1 MTRNKAALI
10 LLQAAAAITT
20 QTTTTTTTT
29 LRPLPASVVDAN
41 GLVRYFAFG
50 SNLAS
55 SKMGS
60 RGKNSS
66 ALAYERRWPAVAHDQ
81 RLAFNMRGFPPLEP
95 AMAGIEPRPGQECPG
110 CVYEMSRDAYEALWR
125 SEGGAMKKTPYQEV
139 VVSVRNASG
148 RDVDAITC
156 QVSAWAALRRDGVP
170 SARYLGIIEEGAREL
185 GLVDYADALSKR
197 PRANPSGFLRA
208 VAGAHGV
215 VSLTLYRRNL
225 SHLLAP
231 LRSACFLLT
240 YGGRRPWL
248 RALSEAL
255 TAAVLLPT
263 AAVGSV
269 VRLYRSA
276 RGLPPIVFG
285 PPE

>member
-1 MTRNKAALI
+1 MTTRTMRAAAL

-95 AMAGIEPRPGQECPG
+95 AMAGIEPSPGQECP
-110 CVYEMSRDAYEALWR
+110 VP
-125 SEGGAMKKTPYQEV
+125 T
-139 VVSVRNASG
+139 
-148 RDVDAITC
+148 
-156 QVSAWAALRRDGVP
+156 RRG
-170 SARYLGIIEEGAREL
+170 
-185 GLVDYADALSKR
+185 K
-197 PRANPSGFLRA
+197 
-208 VAGAHGV
+208 
-215 VSLTLYRRNL
+215 
-225 SHLLAP
+225 
-231 LRSACFLLT
+231 
-240 YGGRRPWL
+240 
-248 RALSEAL
+248 
-255 TAAVLLPT
+255 
-263 AAVGSV
+263 
-269 VRLYRSA
+269 
-276 RGLPPIVFG
+276 
-285 PPE
+285 

>member
-1 MTRNKAALI
+1 MTRLTLI
-10 LLQAAAAITT
+10 LLRAAAAI
-20 QTTTTTTTT
+20 TTTTTTT

-95 AMAGIEPRPGQECPG
+95 AMAGIEPSPGQECPG

-139 VVSVRNASG
+139 VVSVRDPATQ
-148 RDVDAITC
+148 RTVDAITC

-185 GLVDYADALSKR
+185 GLVEYADALSKR

-231 LRSACFLLT
+231 LRSACFVLT

-269 VRLYRSA
+269 IRLYRSA